1 MDRMVKIR
9 ALANDFNPVL
19 NGYPMSLT
27 NIKSS
32 LNKVSKSLA
41 VSLDSREYLLKNTR
55 DVVILCSQSIIAAHN
70 GELNVAKKKVVK
82 ANKLLA
88 IHRKKAN
95 SKLKRYLVTPEQ
107 ELVEASA
114 FLAIIENKP
123 IPSIDS
129 LKVSDE
135 SYVLGL
141 LDLIGELKRYV
152 FDNIRVGKSKDA
164 SSIFEIMENLFLYL
178 YPFAMYDKIIK
189 EARKKLDV
197 NRRLIEDTRS
207 AITEEI
213 RRTDLIDSLNKIKE
227 NS

>member
-1 MDRMVKIR
+1 
-9 ALANDFNPVL
+9 
-19 NGYPMSLT
+19 MSLK

-41 VSLDSREYLLKNTR
+41 TSQDSREYLLKNTR
-55 DVVILCSQSIIAAHN
+55 DVVILCSQSIIAAHK
-70 GELNVAKKKVVK
+70 GDLDVAKKKTIK

-88 IHRKKAN
+88 VHRKKAN
-95 SKLKRYLVTPEQ
+95 SELKRYLVTPEQ

-114 FLAIIENKP
+114 FLSIIEKKP

-135 SYVLGL
+135 AYVLGL

-152 FDNIRVGKSKDA
+152 FDSIREGKTKDA
-164 SSIFEIMENLFLYL
+164 IRIFEIMENLFLYL
-178 YPFAMYDKIIK
+178 YPFAMYDKIVK

-197 NRRLIEDTRS
+197 NRKLIEDTRG
-207 AITEEI
+207 AITEEV
-213 RRTDLIDSLNKIKE
+213 RRTNLIDSLKKIKK